1 MKKQFDED
9 KFVEVIVIPV
19 LIVIMIFIWWL
30 CSIPKAPHYEKIETT
45 TKIVE
50 NSVESVEKCV
60 FAPKET
66 QSQYIEKQMTITAY
80 CPCNKCTDG
89 DGITST
95 GTVPKQGRTVAVD
108 PKNIPYG
115 TEIIIDGHTYIAEDC
130 GGAIKGNKIDL
141 FFDSHEEALK
151 FGVQKKVVR
160 VML

>member
-1 MKKQFDED
+1 MKQFDED
-9 KFVEVIVIPV
+9 KFVEIIVIPV
-19 LIVIMIFIWWL
+19 LIVIALVIWWL

-50 NSVESVEKCV
+50 NPVESVEKCV
-60 FAPKET
+60 FAPEET

-95 GTVPKQGRTVAVD
+95 GTVPKQGRTIAVD

-115 TEIIIDGHTYIAEDC
+115 TEIIIDGQTYIAEDC
-130 GGAIKGNKIDL
+130 GGAIKGENRIDL
-141 FFDSHEEALK
+141 FFSSHEQALS
-151 FGVQKKVVR
+151 FGRQTKKVR
-160 VML
+160 IME

>member
-9 KFVEVIVIPV
+9 KFVEIIVIPV
-19 LIVIMIFIWWL
+19 LIVIALVVWWL

-50 NSVESVEKCV
+50 NSVESVEYTE
-60 FAPKET
+60 P
-66 QSQYIEKQMTITAY
+66 QYIEKVVTITAY
-80 CPCNKCTDG
+80 CPCPKCTDG

-95 GTVPKQGRTVAVD
+95 GAVPKQGRTVAVD
-108 PKNIPYG
+108 PKYIPYG
-115 TEIIIDGHTYIAEDC
+115 TVIIFDGHSYIAEDC
-130 GGAIKGNKIDL
+130 GGAIKGENKIDL
-141 FFDSHEEALK
+141 FFDSHEEALE

>member
-50 NSVESVEKCV
+50 NSVESVENT
-60 FAPKET
+60 T
-66 QSQYIEKQMTITAY
+66 QPQYIEKEMIITAY
-80 CPCNKCTDG
+80 CPCSKCTDG
-89 DGITST
+89 DGITSS
-95 GTVPKQGRTVAVD
+95 GTKATQGRTIAVD
-108 PKNIPYG
+108 PQYIHYG
-115 TEIIIDGHTYIAEDC
+115 TEIIIDGHSYIAEDC